1 MNEQIKYD
9 ELLKEIKEQK
19 QMLQQ
24 IIASIT
30 TIQKSQ
36 QNTMKKYKKMP
47 IFCPGL
53 TFQSLI
59 NNIDQYINITAI
71 EIMKFKDMGYVKALV
86 FFLSGCFNK
95 FQDFEIPL
103 KIIDRRRK
111 IFYTKTENCWC
122 TEKEYNDKQFDILLD
137 NFSHFIYKSCFCI
150 HTQNPQEFCVLT
162 MNEIQTI
169 ILQAK
174 LDSDMNKRI
183 RYKFLNT
190 F

>member
-1 MNEQIKYD
+1 
-9 ELLKEIKEQK
+9 
-19 QMLQQ
+19 MLRRW
-24 IIASIT
+24 
-30 TIQKSQ
+30 
-36 QNTMKKYKKMP
+36 Y
-47 IFCPGL
+47 
-53 TFQSLI
+53 
-59 NNIDQYINITAI
+59 
-71 EIMKFKDMGYVKALV
+71 